1 MTKQELLAM
10 SLESEEK
17 GFANI
22 RSLQASWNQYGVVL
36 PVLEQ
41 AIQDKDLERI
51 RVAVEACIQQRP
63 EGDLKMVPPGSDI
76 SRKLM
81 DVLRNL
87 KIIYNIRAL
96 KGKVLELADK
106 GVLQ

>member
-1 MTKQELLAM
+1 MTKQELLDM
-10 SLESEEK
+10 CSKSKEK
-17 GFANI
+17 GFENI
-22 RSLQASWNQYGVVL
+22 RSLQAGWNQDGIVL
-36 PVLEQ
+36 LVLEQ

-51 RVAVEACIQQRP
+51 QTAVEACIQQRP
-63 EGDLKMVPPGSDI
+63 EGDLKMVPHGSDI

-81 DVLRNL
+81 GVLRNL

-96 KGKVLELADK
+96 KGKVLELAGK

>member
-1 MTKQELLAM
+1 
-10 SLESEEK
+10 
-17 GFANI
+17 
-22 RSLQASWNQYGVVL
+22 
-36 PVLEQ
+36 
-41 AIQDKDLERI
+41 
-51 RVAVEACIQQRP
+51 
-63 EGDLKMVPPGSDI
+63 MVPHGSDI

-96 KGKVLELADK
+96 KGKVLELAGK